1 MEINFIRTEELI
13 EKVISNPNKWI
24 EAKLR
29 FGNISATHFLIFSNE
44 KLFDEGIDGE
54 KREISSA
61 DFIKHYRTSFWQID
75 NIV

>member
-1 MEINFIRTEELI
+1 MELNYIRTEELI
-13 EKVISNPNKWI
+13 KIVTSNPNMWV
-24 EAKLR
+24 ESKLR

-54 KREISSA
+54 EREVTTA
-61 DFIKHYRTSFWQID
+61 DFIEFYKNSFWQID

>member
-61 DFIKHYRTSFWQID
+61 E
-75 NIV
+75 